1 MSDSHKRKKC
11 LIMSKIT
18 RSSRRIYYF
27 LINLANN
34 TDLIRKIEVIRA
46 FIQFL
51 QDVVFP
57 SIS

>member
-1 MSDSHKRKKC
+1 
-11 LIMSKIT
+11 MSKIT
-18 RSSRRIYYF
+18 RKSQRIYCF

-34 TDLIRKIEVIRA
+34 TDLIQKIEVIHA